1 MDEEAENEPISPEV
15 SMFAKHQTAPNLLRL
30 AWLPPSK
37 IASFIGMPADGT
49 PISLHHPTC
58 VAYDHFSFLSLL
70 LASLTPLTLSLAY
83 I

>member
-15 SMFAKHQTAPNLLRL
+15 SMFAKHQSAPNLLRL

-49 PISLHHPTC
+49 PILRLHLPRE
-58 VAYDHFSFLSLL
+58 AYAHFSFLPLL
-70 LASLTPLTLSLAY
+70 LASLTPLSPSLSY
-83 I
+83 Y